1 MKKITKL
8 ILAGVIVA
16 VFSLNSVAKAQDSS
30 TSNKASFATGAD
42 IYSSYVWRG
51 TKYAGPSIQPTVA
64 LNAGDFTLGVWGSY
78 GTVVP
83 GGSPYYETDP
93 YLSFNFKMGLSLG
106 LTAYY
111 YEGDFTKVSDTTS
124 SFAYE
129 VNVGYTIKN
138 LSLSANC
145 VLNNSR
151 AGAGSQGGD
160 TYLQATYNFTKFN
173 LFVGAGNGWYT
184 IDHNFDLCNIGV
196 GTSKTIQVTKKFSI
210 PVTGQVIVNPNR
222 KQLFMVVGFSL

>member
-1 MKKITKL
+1 MLAITMVSVL
-8 ILAGVIVA
+8 
-16 VFSLNSVAKAQDSS
+16 SLNNVAKAQDSS
-30 TSNKASFATGAD
+30 KTSFTAGAD

-51 TKYAGPSIQPTVA
+51 TKFAGPSIQPTVA
-64 LNAGDFTLGVWGSY
+64 LNAGDFTVGVWGSY

-111 YEGDFTKVSDTTS
+111 YEGDISKVSDTTS

-129 VNVGYTIKN
+129 VNAGYSIKN
-138 LSLSANC
+138 LSLSANV

-160 TYLQATYNFTKFN
+160 TYLQATYNFPKFN
-173 LFVGAGNGWYT
+173 IFVGAGNGWYT
-184 IDHNFDLCNIGV
+184 LNHNFDLCNVGV

-210 PVTGQVIVNPNR
+210 PVNGQVIVNPNA
-222 KQLFMVVGFSL
+222 KKLFMVVGFSL